1 MPAGNDLLSVDKLY
15 YVKLLSD
22 SSTDGILLLGRNYR
36 ILAFNN
42 TAEKLSIE
50 IYKKHYHHGDDFRY
64 YINPAAEEHFHRQFN
79 NALNGNITEEV
90 FDIDKADGK
99 NFLKVQMTPVYNDA
113 GEVNAVAIV
122 TKDITVLTNLNTQLE
137 EIAAIQ
143 NHQVRRPVA
152 NMLSLVEL
160 LESDNLTTQQVEYL
174 QLLKTSILQLE
185 DEIHSIVKKTRNRD
199 FAD

>member
-1 MPAGNDLLSVDKLY
+1 MNQRMPASNDLLTIDKLY

-36 ILAFNN
+36 ILAYNN

-50 IYKKHYHHGDDFRY
+50 IYKKQYHHGEDFRF
-64 YINPAAEEHFHRQFN
+64 YINPAAEAHFHRQFN
-79 NALNGNITEEV
+79 NALGGKVTEEV
-90 FDIDKADGK
+90 FDIDKAEGK

-113 GEVNAVAIV
+113 GEVSAVAIV
-122 TKDITVLTNLNTQLE
+122 TKDITVLTNLNSRLN
-137 EIAAIQ
+137 EIAAMQ

-160 LESDNLTTQQVEYL
+160 METDNLTTQQVEYL

-185 DEIHSIVKKTRNRD
+185 DEIHSIVKKTRNQ
-199 FAD
+199 

>member
-1 MPAGNDLLSVDKLY
+1 MPAGNDLLYVDRLRY
-15 YVKLLSD
+15 IKLLSD
-22 SSTDGILLLGRNYR
+22 SSADGILLLSKSYR
-36 ILAFNN
+36 ILAYNN

-50 IYKKHYHHGDDFRY
+50 IYKKQYHHGDDFRY
-64 YINPAAEEHFHRQFN
+64 YINPAAEEYFHRQFN
-79 NALNGNITEEV
+79 NALSGVITEEV

-99 NFLKVQMTPVYNDA
+99 TFLKVQMTPVYNDA
-113 GEVNAVAIV
+113 GEVNAVIV
-122 TKDITVLTNLNTQLE
+122 ISKDITVVTNLSRQIN

-160 LESDNLTTQQVEYL
+160 LESDNLTGMQVEYL

-185 DEIHSIVKKTRNRD
+185 EEIQNIVKKARNTNP
-199 FAD
+199 

>member
-1 MPAGNDLLSVDKLY
+1 MPAGNDLPAIDKLY

-36 ILAFNN
+36 ILAYNN

-50 IYKKHYHHGDDFRY
+50 IYKKQYHHGDDFRL
-64 YINPAAEEHFHRQFN
+64 YINPAAEMHFHRQFN
-79 NALNGNITEEV
+79 SALCGNITEEV
-90 FDIDKADGK
+90 FDIDKAEGK
-99 NFLKVQMTPVYNDA
+99 IFLKVQMTPVYNDA

-122 TKDITVLTNLNTQLE
+122 TKDITVLTNLNARLD
-137 EIAAIQ
+137 EIAVIQ

-160 LESDNLTTQQVEYL
+160 IESEKLTTQQAEYL

-185 DEIHSIVKKTRNRD
+185 DEIQKIVRKTRTP
-199 FAD
+199 